1 MIFIA
6 INKQIRIWSPCE
18 EIFFFLFSFF
28 LKRKPSVWSNRDLSD
43 ANVTRI
49 LDKFIS
55 DTFNAWFERNRFW
68 WILMI
73 DKDEKMIA
81 YYCDRSLILSIL
93 PFLFNCDISLF
104 ARHFCFFFF
113 FFLSF
118 RRRRISR
125 INSSVFIT
133 QRPSLFTVVIDVL
146 DCSAITC
153 YSRSN

>member
-81 YYCDRSLILSIL
+81 YYCDHRFYRFYVFYSIAISR
-93 PFLFNCDISLF
+93 FLLVTFV
-104 ARHFCFFFF
+104 FFF